1 MNKNYIIILLL
12 FLSLNILAQPKWKKN
27 EEVTEIKLALFHETQ
42 TTNFQTTE
50 SLEKGDWMYEISHRF
65 TTPINDGFDAL
76 WGFDGPARIRFAVG
90 YGITDNLM
98 ATFGRSNNTDN
109 YDLQLKQKLF
119 QYDNKVLP
127 SVFSVVGGIA
137 LNTEV
142 PQTIDRSNTDAAN
155 FQYYAQLIYN
165 AMLFNKKLGI
175 GIVPTYLYN
184 SFIYAVD
191 KQYTF
196 TIGTYL
202 QYYFNRK
209 WSLWLEH
216 NAIVA
221 GYQGRIRLDE
231 TAKSYNSVS
240 FGASLETGGH
250 IFKFTISNN
259 TRLNTS
265 QFIVGADRPAR
276 DGDWRLGFGIL
287 RYF

>member
-1 MNKNYIIILLL
+1 MLK
-12 FLSLNILAQPKWKKN
+12 LSVFAQPKWEKS
-27 EEVTEIKLALFHETQ
+27 EEATEVKLSLFHETL
-42 TTNFQTTE
+42 TANFQTTE
-50 SLEKGDWMYEISHRF
+50 SLEKGNWMYEISHRF
-65 TTPINDGFDAL
+65 VPPISDGFDAL

-98 ATFGRSNNTDN
+98 ATLGRSNNTDN
-109 YDLQLKQKLF
+109 FDLQFKQRLF
-119 QYDNKVLP
+119 QLDIEYLP
-127 SVFSVVGGIA
+127 SVFSILGGVA

-142 PQTIDRSNTDAAN
+142 PQNIDRSRTDADN

-175 GIVPTYLYN
+175 GIVPSYLYN

-196 TIGTYL
+196 TIGTYI
-202 QYYFNRK
+202 QYYFNRM
-209 WSLWLEH
+209 WSLWIEH
-216 NAIVA
+216 NAIIS

-231 TAKSYNSVS
+231 TGKSYNSLS

-250 IFKFTISNN
+250 IFKFIITNN
-259 TRLNTS
+259 ARLNTS
-265 QFIVGADRPAR
+265 QFLVGADRSAS
-276 DGDWRLGFGIL
+276 DNGWRIGFGII